1 MGGDSLVQALEA
13 WVRAASKCRPP
24 SSGAWWDKLLAETS
38 LTPRF
43 RLKMGRLRGNRS
55 FVQHLHPAL
64 VAKAPSSLPTADL
77 HANYV
82 WEKFFNWQN

>member
-1 MGGDSLVQALEA
+1 M
-13 WVRAASKCRPP
+13 CRPP
-24 SSGAWWDKLLAETS
+24 SPGAWWDRLPWRRLIS
-38 LTPRF
+38 TPRF
-43 RLKMGRLRGNRS
+43 RLRMGRLRGNRF
-55 FVQHLHPAL
+55 FVRDLHPAP

>member
-1 MGGDSLVQALEA
+1 M
-13 WVRAASKCRPP
+13 PP
-24 SSGAWWDKLLAETS
+24 SVILLALGFGGTGFHAETS
-38 LTPRF
+38 LAPRF
-43 RLKMGRLRGNRS
+43 RLAMGWLSDNQSSVRY
-55 FVQHLHPAL
+55 LHPAR